1 MGIKT
6 FHSLHIGVEFNAV
19 AEAPL
24 RAVAEGIGL
33 QNEQNLVAEA
43 TIFALIR
50 TLIAVHQRLFV
61 SRRVLLVA
69 AGFSIALLVL
79 QAWRSWVLLATYD
92 QGIFQQVL
100 WNSLHGHWFESTLSS
115 QLSTNVIHDGA
126 LPSIG
131 YARLGQHFTPTLLI
145 WAPFVGLIGGSALPL
160 VQVGLITAAGLV
172 LYRLA
177 HQLVPERTANWIT
190 YGYFAGNALIGPTLG
205 NFTDL
210 CQLPLAVFSL
220 VLGLQ
225 EKRRWLVALSALL
238 IPLIREDTG
247 ILLVAIGAWLAVREP
262 QRWPLALAFVA
273 WGGGWLM
280 VCTNLLMPLFSDDN
294 AKRFMVENFG
304 QYLGDNKATGTSS
317 LGTLQQVL
325 SQPLLLLQQLVDPPG
340 QTLLYLLG
348 QGLPFL
354 FIPLISLD
362 TVLLAGPSLLGLFLA
377 QGANDPLS
385 ITIRYTLLVVP
396 GFALGALFWW
406 VRRPNPNLGSNVR
419 LAWGCALTL
428 SLLLTVSSNPH
439 RSLSALIPDSIDPWV
454 HSGWSDQWAHGKAA
468 RQALQVIPEQ
478 ASVAANTPLI
488 PLLARRQIVVRFPF
502 STDYQDREGTIKPVD
517 WIAVDLDFL
526 NRYGEAFRG
535 DWKQLR
541 NSKRWVDNN
550 RDDYSVRALIDGV
563 VVMERTTNR
572 EAGRN
577 WQLENA
583 LNQHLAAPL
592 PKDPKRRSKP

>member
-1 MGIKT
+1 
-6 FHSLHIGVEFNAV
+6 
-19 AEAPL
+19 
-24 RAVAEGIGL
+24 
-33 QNEQNLVAEA
+33 
-43 TIFALIR
+43 
-50 TLIAVHQRLFV
+50 VHQRKLI
-61 SRRVLLVA
+61 SRRVVFVA
-69 AGFSIALLVL
+69 AGFSLALLAL
-79 QAWRSWVLLATYD
+79 QGWRAWVLLASYD

-100 WNSLHGHWFESTLSS
+100 WNSLDGHWFESTLSS

-126 LPSIG
+126 APSVG

-145 WAPFVGLIGGSALPL
+145 WAPLVGLIGGAALPL

-172 LYRLA
+172 LHRLA
-177 HQLVPERTANWIT
+177 NQLVPERTAQWIT

-220 VLGLQ
+220 LLGLQ
-225 EKRRWLVALSALL
+225 EKRRWLVVLAALL
-238 IPLIREDTG
+238 MPLIREDTG
-247 ILLVAIGAWLAVREP
+247 VLLVAIGAWLAVRERH
-262 QRWPLALAFVA
+262 RWPLALAFIA
-273 WGGGWLM
+273 WGGGWVM
-280 VCTNLLMPLFSDDN
+280 ACTNLLMPMFSDDN

-304 QYLGDNKATGTSS
+304 QYLGEDHATGSS
-317 LGTLQQVL
+317 SFGTLRQVL
-325 SQPLLLLQQLVDPPG
+325 SQPALLLQQLVDPPG

-362 TVLLAGPSLLGLFLA
+362 TALLAGPSLLGLFLA

-406 VRRPNPNLGSNVR
+406 ARRPNPNLGSKVR

-428 SLLLTVSSNPH
+428 SLLLTISSNPH

-454 HSGWSDQWAHGKAA
+454 HSDWSNQWAHGKAA
-468 RQALQVIPEQ
+468 REALQVIPAT

-488 PLLARRQIVVRFPF
+488 PLLARRSVVVRFPF
-502 STDYQDREGTIKPVD
+502 STDYQDREGTIKAVD

-526 NRYGEAFRG
+526 NRYGVAFRG

-541 NSKRWVDNN
+541 NSKRWIDNN
-550 RDDYSVRALIDGV
+550 RDTYSVQALKDGV
-563 VVMERTTNR
+563 VVMERTTKR
-572 EAGRN
+572 EASHN
-577 WQLENA
+577 QKLESA
-583 LNQHLAAPL
+583 LNELLATPL
-592 PKDPKRRSKP
+592 PDDPKRRSKP

>member
-1 MGIKT
+1 M
-6 FHSLHIGVEFNAV
+6 
-19 AEAPL
+19 
-24 RAVAEGIGL
+24 
-33 QNEQNLVAEA
+33 
-43 TIFALIR
+43 
-50 TLIAVHQRLFV
+50 HQRPFG
-61 SRRVLLVA
+61 SRRILLVA
-69 AGFSIALLVL
+69 AGFSLALLAL
-79 QAWRSWVLLATYD
+79 QGWRSWVLLASYD

-145 WAPFVGLIGGSALPL
+145 WAPFVGFVGGAALPL

-172 LYRLA
+172 LHRLA
-177 HQLVPERTANWIT
+177 HQLVPERTAHWLT

-220 VLGLQ
+220 LLGLQ
-225 EKRRWLVALSALL
+225 EKRRWLVVLSALL

-247 ILLVAIGAWLAVREP
+247 VLLVAVGAWLLVRER
-262 QRWPLALAFVA
+262 QRWPLALAFIA
-273 WGGGWLM
+273 WGGGWVM
-280 VCTNLLMPLFSDDN
+280 ACTNLLMPMFSDDN

-304 QYLGDNKATGTSS
+304 QYLSEDTAAGSSS

-325 SQPLLLLQQLVDPPG
+325 SQPTLLLQQLVDPPG

-362 TVLLAGPSLLGLFLA
+362 TALLAGPSLLGLFLA

-406 VRRPNPNLGSNVR
+406 KRRPNPNLGSKVR
-419 LAWGCALTL
+419 LGWGCALTL
-428 SLLLTVSSNPH
+428 SLLLTISSNPH
-439 RSLSALIPDSIDPWV
+439 RSLSAVIPDSIDPWV
-454 HSGWSDQWAHGKAA
+454 HSGWSEQWGHGQAA
-468 RQALQVIPEQ
+468 RQALQVIPAK

-488 PLLARRQIVVRFPF
+488 PLLARRPVVVRFPF
-502 STDYQDREGTIKPVD
+502 STDFQDREGSIKPVD

-526 NRYGEAFRG
+526 SRYGIAFRG

-541 NSKRWVDNN
+541 NSKRWIETN
-550 RDDYSVRALIDGV
+550 RANYSVQALSDGV
-563 VVMERTTNR
+563 VVMQRNANR

-577 WQLENA
+577 LKLENA
-583 LNQHLAAPL
+583 LNQILATPL
-592 PKDPKRRSKP
+592 PDNPKRRSKP

>member
-1 MGIKT
+1 MPE
-6 FHSLHIGVEFNAV
+6 V
-19 AEAPL
+19 
-24 RAVAEGIGL
+24 
-33 QNEQNLVAEA
+33 
-43 TIFALIR
+43 TIFGLVR
-50 TLIAVHQRLFV
+50 TLISVPQRPFI
-61 SRRVLLVA
+61 SRRILLVA
-69 AGFSIALLVL
+69 AGFSLALLAL
-79 QAWRSWVLLATYD
+79 QSWRSWVLLASYD

-115 QLSTNVIHDGA
+115 QLSTNVIHAGG

-145 WAPFVGLIGGSALPL
+145 WTPLVGLLGGAALPL
-160 VQVGLITAAGLV
+160 LQVGLITTAGLV
-172 LYRLA
+172 LHRLA
-177 HQLVPERTANWIT
+177 HQLVPERTAHWIT

-220 VLGLQ
+220 LLGLQ
-225 EKRRWLVALSALL
+225 EKRRWLVVLSALL
-238 IPLIREDTG
+238 MPLIREDTG
-247 ILLVAIGAWLAVREP
+247 VLLVAVGAWLLVRER
-262 QRWPLALAFVA
+262 QRWPLALAFIG
-273 WGGGWLM
+273 WGGGWVM
-280 VCTNLLMPLFSDDN
+280 VCTNVLMPMFSDDN

-304 QYLGDNKATGTSS
+304 QFLSEDNTTGNSS
-317 LGTLQQVL
+317 LETLQRVL
-325 SQPLLLLQQLVDPPG
+325 SQPTLLLQQLVDPPG

-362 TVLLAGPSLLGLFLA
+362 TALLAGPSLLGLFLA

-406 VRRPNPNLGSNVR
+406 ARRPNPDLGSKVR

-428 SLLLTVSSNPH
+428 SLLLTISSNPH
-439 RSLSALIPDSIDPWV
+439 RSLSVLIPDSIEPWV
-454 HSGWSDQWAHGKAA
+454 HSGWADQWDHGKAA
-468 RQALQVIPEQ
+468 RQALQVIPAE

-488 PLLARRQIVVRFPF
+488 PLLARRSVVVRFPF
-502 STDYQDREGTIKPVD
+502 STNYQDRGGSIKAVD

-526 NRYGEAFRG
+526 NRYSVAFQG

-541 NSKRWVDNN
+541 NSKRWLENN
-550 RDDYSVRALIDGV
+550 RDDYKVRALNDGV
-563 VVMERTTNR
+563 VVMERNSNR
-572 EAGRN
+572 EAGFN
-577 WQLENA
+577 LTLENG
-583 LNQHLAAPL
+583 LNQLLASPL
-592 PKDPKRRSKP
+592 PESPKRRSKP

>member
-1 MGIKT
+1 M
-6 FHSLHIGVEFNAV
+6 
-19 AEAPL
+19 P
-24 RAVAEGIGL
+24 
-33 QNEQNLVAEA
+33 
-43 TIFALIR
+43 
-50 TLIAVHQRLFV
+50 QRPFV
-61 SRRVLLVA
+61 SRRILLVA
-69 AGFSIALLVL
+69 AGFSLALLAL
-79 QAWRSWVLLATYD
+79 QGWRSWVLLASYD

-100 WNSLHGHWFESTLSS
+100 WNSLDGHWLESTLSS

-126 LPSIG
+126 VPSVG

-145 WAPFVGLIGGSALPL
+145 WAPLVGLIGGAALPL

-172 LYRLA
+172 LHRLA
-177 HQLVPERTANWIT
+177 NQLVPERTAQWIT

-220 VLGLQ
+220 LLGLQ
-225 EKRRWLVALSALL
+225 EKRRWLVVLAALL
-238 IPLIREDTG
+238 MPLIREDTG
-247 ILLVAIGAWLAVREP
+247 VLLVAIGAWLAVRERH
-262 QRWPLALAFVA
+262 RWPLALAFIA
-273 WGGGWLM
+273 WGGGWVM
-280 VCTNLLMPLFSDDN
+280 ACTNLLMPMFSDDN

-304 QYLGDNKATGTSS
+304 QYLGEDHATGSSS
-317 LGTLQQVL
+317 LGTLRQVL
-325 SQPLLLLQQLVDPPG
+325 SQPALLLQQLVDPPG

-362 TVLLAGPSLLGLFLA
+362 TALLAGPSLLGLFLA

-406 VRRPNPNLGSNVR
+406 ARRPNPNLGSKVR

-428 SLLLTVSSNPH
+428 SLLLTISSNPH

-454 HSGWSDQWAHGKAA
+454 HSDWSNQWAHGKAA
-468 RQALQVIPEQ
+468 REALQVIPAT

-488 PLLARRQIVVRFPF
+488 PLLARRSVVVRFPF
-502 STDYQDREGTIKPVD
+502 STDYQDREGTIKAVD

-526 NRYGEAFRG
+526 NRYGVAFRG

-541 NSKRWVDNN
+541 NSKRWIENN
-550 RDDYSVRALIDGV
+550 RDTYSVQALKDGV
-563 VVMERTTNR
+563 VVMERTTKR
-572 EAGRN
+572 EASHN
-577 WQLENA
+577 QKLESA
-583 LNQHLAAPL
+583 LNELLATPL
-592 PKDPKRRSKP
+592 PDDPKRRSKP